1 MEFTKLRR
9 NLGMA
14 ENKDVEAIETVIDD
28 LNAAIDNLVEQKAEI
43 SGQIN
48 ILLGREQDKRLILG
62 PSPKIDS
69 KN

>member
-1 MEFTKLRR
+1 MLLQLELRKKELGSKLRR

-48 ILLGREQDKRLILG
+48 ILLGKRAG
-62 PSPKIDS
+62 
-69 KN
+69 